1 VPVAIAGWARR
12 EDLAVHAGAG
22 RLRSRSR
29 SATLYGWA
37 PSDPC
42 HLARPVPVD
51 SEQYGAEHDAVV
63 PVELVADRRDQFIAH
78 PGWVLVPPG
87 GDGYA
92 GPSQVRGA
100 VFPEPHSRLRGL
112 LNSVVRSMTDASSPS
127 RISVDTGSVPRREQ
141 EGKGS

>member
-1 VPVAIAGWARR
+1 
-12 EDLAVHAGAG
+12 
-22 RLRSRSR
+22 
-29 SATLYGWA
+29 
-37 PSDPC
+37 
-42 HLARPVPVD
+42 VPVD
-51 SEQYGAEHDAVV
+51 SEQYRAEYDAVV

-78 PGWVLVPPG
+78 PGRVLVPPG

-112 LNSVVRSMTDASSPS
+112 LNSAVRSMADASFPS
-127 RISVDTGSVPRREQ
+127 RTSVDTGSVPRGEQ